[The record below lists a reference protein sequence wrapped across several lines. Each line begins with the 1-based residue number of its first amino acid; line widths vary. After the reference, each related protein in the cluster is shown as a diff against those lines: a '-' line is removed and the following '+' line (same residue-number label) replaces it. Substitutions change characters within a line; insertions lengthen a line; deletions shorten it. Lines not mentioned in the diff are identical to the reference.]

1 MLDMTS
7 PMHICGDLR
16 VRYGQMTDAG
26 AKPENE
32 DCLGIQIPEDD
43 LTATK
48 GLAVVIADGVSAAE
62 AGREAS
68 EICVQ
73 GFLADYFSTPESW
86 QVKTSA
92 HRVLAS
98 LNRWLFSEGQRYADE
113 HKGFVSAMSA
123 LILKSRTAYVFH
135 VGDTRVYRIRD
146 GEFVP
151 LTEDHQTWISE
162 KTRCL
167 TRAMGISLDLRID
180 YRSTDV
186 ESDDGFFL
194 STDGVHDYI
203 PRDELKRLVAA
214 GREKPDEACREI
226 VSLAL
231 RNGSPDNLSCQLLWI
246 DALPAADASEVY
258 AELARL
264 PFPPALEPGMKLDGF
279 EIEKLL
285 NENSRSQLYL
295 VRDVASDERLVMKTP
310 SVKFADDAAYI
321 ERFIM
326 EEWIGRRVES
336 PHLVGVR
343 EKARTLRHWIAQNPR
358 PEIGAVTEI
367 IRQVSEGLRALH
379 RRETLHQDLKP
390 DNIMIQ
396 PDGNV
401 VIVDFGS
408 TYIAGI
414 NEIDVPYERDRKL
427 GTMRYSA
434 PEYRLDQ
441 RPTEQSD
448 LFSLAVVA
456 YEMLTAGHHP
466 YGAKFERAQTLRDFS
481 ALTYTPTARHNPLAP
496 TWFDSALRKA
506 LSMDARQRHRALS
519 EFLTDLKHP
528 NPQFRMPS
536 DAPLLAQ
543 DPVFFWQLV
552 AGILF
557 VATLVLFLALVW

>member
-1 MLDMTS
+1 
-7 PMHICGDLR
+7 MHVRGDLR

-26 AKPENE
+26 SKLENE
-32 DCLGIQIPEDD
+32 DCLGIQIPDEE
-43 LTATK
+43 LAATK
-48 GLAVVIADGVSAAE
+48 GFAVVIADGVSAAE

-86 QVKTSA
+86 QVKTAA

-98 LNRWLFSEGQRYADE
+98 LNCWLFSEGQRYADE

-123 LILKSRTAYVFH
+123 LIVKSRTAYVFH
-135 VGDTRVYRIRD
+135 VGDTRVYRICG
-146 GEFVP
+146 GEFMP
-151 LTEDHQTWISE
+151 LTDDHQTWISE
-162 KTRCL
+162 KTRYL
-167 TRAMGISLDLRID
+167 TRAMGLSLDLRID
-180 YRSTDV
+180 YRSTSIDAG
-186 ESDDGFFL
+186 DGFFL
-194 STDGVHDYI
+194 STDGVHDHI
-203 PRDELKRLVAA
+203 PRDELKRLVTA
-214 GREKPDEACREI
+214 GREQPDETCREI
-226 VSLAL
+226 VALAL

-264 PFPPALEPGMKLDGF
+264 PFPPDLEPGMKLDGF

-285 NENSRSQLYL
+285 NENPRSQLYL
-295 VRDVASDERLVMKTP
+295 VRDMASNERLVMKTP

-343 EKARTLRHWIAQNPR
+343 EKPRTSKFLYYLMECVEGRTLRHWIAQNPR

-367 IRQVSEGLRALH
+367 VRQASEGLRALH

-401 VIVDFGS
+401 VILDFGS

-434 PEYRLDQ
+434 PEYRLDR

-448 LFSLAVVA
+448 LFS
-456 YEMLTAGHHP
+456 H
-466 YGAKFERAQTLRDFS
+466 S
-481 ALTYTPTARHNPLAP
+481 
-496 TWFDSALRKA
+496 S
-506 LSMDARQRHRALS
+506 
-519 EFLTDLKHP
+519 
-528 NPQFRMPS
+528 
-536 DAPLLAQ
+536 
-543 DPVFFWQLV
+543 
-552 AGILF
+552 
-557 VATLVLFLALVW
+557 